1 MCEKIQRF
9 VLEAGLMIGKP
20 FDCLS
25 VDDFLTLQ
33 FLLSIKLYCRAIL
46 SKMRIVVFS
55 WSSEDLRL

>member
-9 VLEAGLMIGKP
+9 VLEAGLVIGKP

-25 VDDFLTLQ
+25 MVDFVTLQ

-55 WSSEDLRL
+55 LSSGGLRL